1 MSYRASVPASL
12 PAQSDPSTER
22 PAASDSAPGST
33 LDTRRPTDGVATT
46 GGFGRAGSTIG
57 STGLHNPTGR
67 TRLALA
73 FLLAMLG
80 ALGPLN
86 IDMYLPSFP
95 EISTDLR
102 ASPSMVQL
110 SLTACLIG
118 LAIGQVI
125 VGPISDAEG
134 RRRPLALFLLL
145 FAAASL
151 LCALAPN
158 VGILVA
164 ARFLQGLTASAGIV
178 ISRAVIR
185 DVFTG
190 SNITKF
196 FALMMAINA
205 TAPMIAPM
213 AGGLILALPF
223 ASWHLVFLVL
233 AAVGLLITLVVTLR
247 LPETLPVERR
257 VPASSRN
264 SLSTMGQ
271 LLRDRSF
278 VPYAIIVGVVQGGT
292 FAYVAGTPFIY
303 QDIYQVSPQVFSVLF
318 GINGIA
324 IILGN
329 LIVGRASGWI
339 RERTLLRT
347 GILCAFAATAVI
359 LATALTTGPLP
370 MLVAALWI
378 YMCSMGLVTTS
389 AFTLAMRNQSHRA
402 GAASGVMGTFPL
414 AIGSLAAP
422 LVGLDDSSAAPMGL
436 IMFTT
441 ASLGT
446 LAFFLLSRRD
456 RSEVSTYV
464 PGATPT
470 PERAEPT
477 IR

>member
-1 MSYRASVPASL
+1 
-12 PAQSDPSTER
+12 
-22 PAASDSAPGST
+22 
-33 LDTRRPTDGVATT
+33 
-46 GGFGRAGSTIG
+46 
-57 STGLHNPTGR
+57 
-67 TRLALA
+67 
-73 FLLAMLG
+73 MLG

-86 IDMYLPSFP
+86 IDMYLPAFP
-95 EISTDLR
+95 EISTDLGAR
-102 ASPSMVQL
+102 ASLVQL

-134 RRRPLALFLLL
+134 RRRPLALSLLL
-145 FAAASL
+145 FASASV

-158 VGILVA
+158 VGVLIA

-205 TAPMIAPM
+205 TAPMLAPM
-213 AGGLILALPF
+213 AGGALLALPF
-223 ASWHLVFLVL
+223 ATWHLVFYVL
-233 AAVGLLITLVVTLR
+233 AGIGLVIVLVVSLR

-257 VPASSRN
+257 VPASLGN
-264 SLSTMGQ
+264 SLRTMGQ
-271 LLRDRSF
+271 LLTDRSF

-303 QDIYQVSPQVFSVLF
+303 QDIYQVSPQVFSLLF
-318 GINGIA
+318 GINGLA
-324 IILGN
+324 IISGN

-347 GILCAFAATAVI
+347 GILTAFAATTVI
-359 LATALTTGPLP
+359 LATALTTGPLA
-370 MLVAALWI
+370 MLVVALWI

-414 AIGSLAAP
+414 AIGSMVAP
-422 LVGLDDSSAAPMGL
+422 LVGLDESSAMPMGL
-436 IMFTT
+436 SMFTT

-456 RSEVSTYV
+456 PSETSRYPPGSSKLTAGGDRS
-464 PGATPT
+464 
-470 PERAEPT
+470 
-477 IR
+477 